1 MNIHLIALLAISG
14 IFTTGAIS
22 PVFAQTIIVN
32 ETTPC
37 FLNATAGIHMWEQCG
52 ADEDFISF
60 ALLPFEWIT
69 GGYFSMI
76 LVSTIILAVYIK
88 YHKAIYS
95 VAIGVVFIP
104 IAFQFFP
111 GQFWGF
117 IIILV
122 VLGVTGGL
130 IWMVREQIRS

>member
-1 MNIHLIALLAISG
+1 MNWILLILAISPFL
-14 IFTTGAIS
+14 INEAY
-22 PVFAQTIIVN
+22 AQQTIIVN

-37 FLNATAGIHMWEQCG
+37 FLNATAGLAMWEQCG
-52 ADEDFISF
+52 AADDFISF

-76 LVSTIILAVYIK
+76 LISIIILAVYLK
-88 YHKAIYS
+88 YQKAIYP

-122 VLGVTGGL
+122 VLGVMGGI
-130 IWMVREQIRS
+130 IWMIREQIR

>member
-1 MNIHLIALLAISG
+1 MKYYLLLLAFLTIPFLSD
-14 IFTTGAIS
+14 AY
-22 PVFAQTIIVN
+22 AQQVITVN
-32 ETTPC
+32 STTPC
-37 FLNATAGIHMWEQCG
+37 FLNATAGIHMWENCG

-76 LVSTIILAVYIK
+76 LISVIILAVYIK
-88 YHKAIYS
+88 YHKAIYA

-104 IAFQFFP
+104 ISFQFFP
-111 GQFWGF
+111 DQFWGF

-122 VLGVTGGL
+122 VLGVAAGIIWL
-130 IWMVREQIRS
+130 IRENIR

>member
-32 ETTPC
+32 ETAPC

-76 LVSTIILAVYIK
+76 LVSVVILAVYIK
-88 YHKAIYS
+88 YHKVIYS

-104 IAFQFFP
+104 ISFQFFP
-111 GQFWGF
+111 EQFWGF
-117 IIILV
+117 IIIV
-122 VLGVTGGL
+122 TVLGLAAGV
-130 IWMVREQIRS
+130 IWMVREQTRS

>member
-1 MNIHLIALLAISG
+1 MFIQ
-14 IFTTGAIS
+14 
-22 PVFAQTIIVN
+22 PVFAQETIIVN
-32 ETTPC
+32 QTTPC
-37 FLNATAGIHMWEQCG
+37 FLNATAGIHMWQNCG
-52 ADEDFISF
+52 ADEDFIKF

-76 LVSTIILAVYIK
+76 LISVLILAVYIK
-88 YHKAIYS
+88 YQKAIYP

-117 IIILV
+117 IVILIV
-122 VLGVTGGL
+122 MGVASGI
-130 IWMVREQIRS
+130 IWMIREQIK